1 MYPLATYFFMSA
13 AVTGMGCITA
23 SAVLAVVIAGAPAG
37 RAAGRGIF
45 RKCQRHAVVQLWGPK
60 VAGSLSAAAMAVVA
74 MGALAKGKA
83 EQV

>member
-1 MYPLATYFFMSA
+1 
-13 AVTGMGCITA
+13 
-23 SAVLAVVIAGAPAG
+23 
-37 RAAGRGIF
+37 
-45 RKCQRHAVVQLWGPK
+45 VVQLWGPK